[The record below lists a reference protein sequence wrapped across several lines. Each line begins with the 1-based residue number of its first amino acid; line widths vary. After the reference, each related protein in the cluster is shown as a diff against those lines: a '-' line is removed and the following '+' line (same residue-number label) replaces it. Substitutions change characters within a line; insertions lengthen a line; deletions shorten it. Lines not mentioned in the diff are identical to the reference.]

1 MDELEIPQ
9 SVRMAI
15 QSRVT
20 ALPEPTQEV
29 LRLAAILGREFE
41 YETLAEASE
50 LGEEMLIDALESAQ
64 RAQLIE
70 EVNGGE
76 VRFSFVHALIPTTVA
91 EGVRTLRRRRLHRR
105 AAEAVRKVHPLS
117 YEAIARHYEE
127 AGDDPLSLE
136 YYVKAGERAADA
148 YANVEA
154 QGHLRSALDLAEDP
168 RQSMELLERL
178 GEVLS
183 RLGRFQ
189 EAIDAWRRGIELAR
203 KQDDLDEVAGLFALA
218 AGRPGKGAIRNADW
232 NSPER
237 ACRQS
242 RQRPIAPDWPISIMR
257 PPERCSST
265 ESGSRA
271 PRQLGRL
278 CGWPNRPA

>member
-1 MDELEIPQ
+1 MACELE
-9 SVRMAI
+9 
-15 QSRVT
+15 
-20 ALPEPTQEV
+20 E
-29 LRLAAILGREFE
+29 
-41 YETLAEASE
+41 EA
-50 LGEEMLIDALESAQ
+50 LIDALESAQ

-70 EVNGGE
+70 EVNGGD
-76 VRFSFVHALIPTTVA
+76 VRFSFVHALIPTTVSREECA
-91 EGVRTLRRRRLHRR
+91 HLRRRRLHRR

-154 QGHLRSALDLAEDP
+154 EGHLRSALDLVEDP

-189 EAIDAWRRGIELAR
+189 EAIDASAAR
-203 KQDDLDEVAGLFALA
+203 DRTGAKAG
-218 AGRPGKGAIRNADW
+218 
-232 NSPER
+232 
-237 ACRQS
+237 
-242 RQRPIAPDWPISIMR
+242 
-257 PPERCSST
+257 
-265 ESGSRA
+265 
-271 PRQLGRL
+271 
-278 CGWPNRPA
+278 